1 MSIQTQGFTQGTFL
15 NKCEVMLT
23 GAQANANVPGVQDRL
38 FPLQMAIEGAKEA
51 QTERA
56 AQRAKAQQSSR
67 DLDGHLTTANEIY
80 SQMRRLLY
88 AFFGPRS
95 EKLVEFGLLPLRPV
109 QKAKPNPQSP
119 EQTPPEQAQ
128 SAKQAA
134 NPAADSST

>member
-23 GAQANANVPGVQDRL
+23 GAQANATVPGVQDRL

-51 QTERA
+51 QAERA
-56 AQRAKAQQSSR
+56 LQRAKAQQSSR
-67 DLDGHLTTANEIY
+67 DLDEHLTTANEIY
-80 SQMRRLLY
+80 SQMRRLLH

-109 QKAKPNPQSP
+109 QKAKPNPEAP
-119 EQTPPEQAQ
+119 EQT
-128 SAKQAA
+128 
-134 NPAADSST
+134 